1 MDFLSRQKKLQAE
14 AKLALAMAKPMAK
27 MQVEVEKQ
35 NRKKSPVADLVSGTV
50 TLNILYLSTSCYPPY
65 IPAGGVYPSSQWEAN
80 PQPLPLRPPA
90 HSSKVFVCVCPNH
103 YLHPIFCCPHLEG
116 GEAATTP
123 LIIISCVFLS
133 ASLRVHTRTL
143 AHSHTHSRGHAF
155 HPDLQAE
162 PLYLF
167 RVERGSSA
175 GSIYNSCAR
184 KHRLQCLGMWRCSAV
199 RRHHRRI
206 RAEVRAEC

>member
-50 TLNILYLSTSCYPPY
+50 TLNILYLSTSCYLPY

-90 HSSKVFVCVCPNH
+90 HSSKVCVCLCVSQP
-103 YLHPIFCCPHLEG
+103 LFAPHLLLPPFRGRG
-116 GEAATTP
+116 GGDDPSHHYFMRFFICFAAR
-123 LIIISCVFLS
+123 
-133 ASLRVHTRTL
+133 AY
-143 AHSHTHSRGHAF
+143 THSRTLTHALTRSRF
-155 HPDLQAE
+155 PPGPAGRTALLIQSGAGQ
-162 PLYLF
+162 LG
-167 RVERGSSA
+167 RV
-175 GSIYNSCAR
+175 
-184 KHRLQCLGMWRCSAV
+184 HL
-199 RRHHRRI
+199 
-206 RAEVRAEC
+206 